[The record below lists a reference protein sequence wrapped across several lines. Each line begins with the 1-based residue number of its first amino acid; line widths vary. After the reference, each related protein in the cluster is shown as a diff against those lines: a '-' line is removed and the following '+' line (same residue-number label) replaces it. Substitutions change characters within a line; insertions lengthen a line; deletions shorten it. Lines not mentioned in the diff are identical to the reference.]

1 MPSYSSVLPTSQVF
15 RSGYINWK
23 SVLYFSCKI
32 IRQQSTR
39 KWWKTLLA
47 ARQRI
52 IYSNLKWF
60 SSQSHWAYLLYLSYK
75 DHMSALRILLDA
87 KWNVIFRSDKSS
99 EASGI
104 FSILGIRIRCCAWK
118 GKVQTSLMHVIYTWY
133 SCTWECTVLVYEV
146 IPPPP
151 PPPPPPQKTKKGKKN
166 QELGIDWVLMST
178 NVPPYSDISICQI
191 PRPERVC
198 IRNKNFVANH
208 SWQLV
213 FLCFCVVHFF
223 FFFSS

>member
-1 MPSYSSVLPTSQVF
+1 MQNEMWFL
-15 RSGYINWK
+15 GA
-23 SVLYFSCKI
+23 
-32 IRQQSTR
+32 TR
-39 KWWKTLLA
+39 A
-47 ARQRI
+47 ARHRG
-52 IYSNLKWF
+52 YSVFWGLGLGVVLGRVKCKL
-60 SSQSHWAYLLYLSYK
+60 HW
-75 DHMSALRILLDA
+75 
-87 KWNVIFRSDKSS
+87 
-99 EASGI
+99 
-104 FSILGIRIRCCAWK
+104 C
-118 GKVQTSLMHVIYTWY
+118 TWY
-133 SCTWECTVLVYEV
+133 TRDIHARESVQCWSMRSSPS
-146 IPPPP
+146 PPPP
-151 PPPPPPQKTKKGKKN
+151 PPPPPPPTKKGKKN